1 MMRGVPRFV
10 TLGLLTLL
18 IAMPAVGCAASRSWP
33 ARPVALVV
41 PFSAG
46 GPTDTVARIL
56 ANAMSKTLG
65 KSVVVE
71 NRTGAG
77 GTIGAGYVARAKKD
91 GYTFLLHHNGM
102 ATSRALYRD
111 LPFDALNSFEYIGQ
125 VVDVPMTL
133 VGRVDLPANDMKS
146 LAAYLRANRDKINL
160 AHAGPGAASHM
171 CAMQLR
177 RTLGLQLTTVPF
189 QGTAPAMTAL
199 VGGHVDLL
207 CDQTTQTLSYIR
219 AKKVKMYG
227 VATRTRIGSLPQAPT
242 LIEGGLK
249 DFEVIVWHGIYA
261 PKGTPKAALDG
272 FGNALRKALKDP
284 EVIRRFKELGGE
296 PVNDEAVT
304 PAGLRDL
311 LQAEITK
318 WTPIIQSE
326 SGYLD

>member
-1 MMRGVPRFV
+1 MTRSVLRLAGFTVSM
-10 TLGLLTLL
+10 L
-18 IAMPAVGCAASRSWP
+18 ILASASTAWAAQAWP
-33 ARPVALVV
+33 TRPVALVV

-46 GPTDTVARIL
+46 GPTDTVARVL
-56 ANAMSKTLG
+56 ANAMSKSLG

-77 GTIGAGYVARAKKD
+77 GTIGAGYVARARKD

-102 ATSRALYRD
+102 ATSRALYRE
-111 LPFDALNSFEYIGQ
+111 LPFDALNSFESIGE

-133 VGRVDLPANDMKS
+133 VGRADLPPDDMKS
-146 LAAYLRANRDKINL
+146 LTAWLRANRDKVNL

-171 CAMQLR
+171 CAMLLR
-177 RTLGLQLTTVPF
+177 RALGLQLTTVPF

-227 VATRTRIGSLPQAPT
+227 TAARRRIGLLPDSPT

-249 DFEVIVWHGIYA
+249 DFEVTVWHGIYA
-261 PKGTPKAALDG
+261 PKGTPRIALDG
-272 FGNALRKALKDP
+272 FGSALRQALRDP
-284 EVIRRFKELGGE
+284 EVIRRFRELGGE
-296 PVNDEAVT
+296 PVADQQAT
-304 PAGLRDL
+304 PAGLRDRL
-311 LQAEITK
+311 RAEIGK
-318 WTPIIQSE
+318 WTPIIRSE
-326 SGYLD
+326 TGYLD

>member
-1 MMRGVPRFV
+1 MIQSVSRFV
-10 TLGLLTLL
+10 TLGFLTLL
-18 IAMPAVGCAASRSWP
+18 LATVTAPPAGAQSWP
-33 ARPVALVV
+33 ARPVSIVV

-46 GPTDTVARIL
+46 GPTDTVARVL

-102 ATSRALYRD
+102 ATSRALYRE
-111 LPFDALNSFEYIGQ
+111 LSFDALSSFEYIGQ

-133 VGRVDLPANDMKS
+133 VGRADLPPNDMKS
-146 LAAYLRANRDKINL
+146 LAAYLRANKDRINL

-177 RTLGLQLTTVPF
+177 RALGLQLTTVPF

-219 AKKVKMYG
+219 SKKVKMYG
-227 VATRTRIGSLPQAPT
+227 VATRQRIGSLPQAPT
-242 LIEGGLK
+242 LSEGGLK
-249 DFEVIVWHGIYA
+249 DFEVIVWHGVYA

-272 FGNALRKALKDP
+272 FGAALRQALKDP

-296 PVNDEAVT
+296 PVAEQKAT
-304 PAGLRDL
+304 PEGLRTL
-311 LQAEITK
+311 LQAEIAK

-326 SGYLD
+326 TGYLD